1 MVQHVDNRRRV
12 GLRCLLRADADA
24 RPCSRRAP
32 RTHELEGVAESADDA
47 GKQRP
52 VAVGPVLDP
61 GADAGLG
68 HAERRVVQ
76 ERDIQDERQDEEP
89 LQMPISGPE
98 GSRVASVRGNVAIS
112 MTVERQKERTVL
124 K

>member
-1 MVQHVDNRRRV
+1 MVHRIGVHRRV
-12 GLRCLLRADADA
+12 GLTCLTGANSDA
-24 RPCSRRAP
+24 RPCSRRAL
-32 RTHELEGVAESADDA
+32 RTHELEGVAKSTDDA

-76 ERDIQDERQDEEP
+76 ECDVQDERQDEEP
-89 LQMPISGPE
+89 LRMPISGSE
-98 GSRVASVRGNVAIS
+98 ASRVACICRDELPGS
-112 MTVERQKERTVL
+112 
-124 K
+124 